1 MGRTARQIAELNQK
15 TLDAIASGAEGIDW
29 LSHPFVGFHT
39 IELPNADPFVMF
51 SNNDCHIVR
60 ELIWRRGFEDFA
72 LRLWVDRAKISGT
85 VFDVGANTGLYS
97 LAAAAANAEASIVA
111 FEPLPDA
118 LRRLELNAQ
127 VNDFRSVRASQF
139 AIANVEAEVVLE
151 FNKKAYRLINTGG
164 RVRSSASSAQSASFG
179 RITARTI
186 KFDDVLK
193 KVDVVGR
200 LLVKIDVEGGEEA
213 VLVGGATI
221 LQRHGPDIFLEIIDP
236 AKVEKLLAYLS
247 PHGYRCFRILES
259 CEQIVSQEESISLP
273 YEHGDWNWFAT
284 TDSDFDPSVYRPE
297 NGN

>member
-1 MGRTARQIAELNQK
+1 M
-15 TLDAIASGAEGIDW
+15 
-29 LSHPFVGFHT
+29 
-39 IELPNADPFVMF
+39 
-51 SNNDCHIVR
+51 
-60 ELIWRRGFEDFA
+60 
-72 LRLWVDRAKISGT
+72 
-85 VFDVGANTGLYS
+85 YS
-97 LAAAAANAEASIVA
+97 LAAAAANAEALIVA

-127 VNDFRSVRASQF
+127 VNDFRSVRASHF

-164 RVRSSASSAQSASFG
+164 RVRSSASSAQSTSFG
-179 RITARTI
+179 RITPRTI

-193 KVDVVGR
+193 KVEIVGR

-221 LQRHGPDIFLEIIDP
+221 FKRHCPDIFLEIIDP

-259 CEQIVSQEESISLP
+259 CEQIVCQEESISLP

-284 TDSDFDPSVYRPE
+284 TDSDFDPSAYRPE